1 VTAADLRA
9 SLDRSREKRPADSLG
24 VEARRLEVIAAER
37 DVSRF
42 LAGKNPP
49 TEHAATKLAE
59 IIVRD
64 RLSHEEV
71 GTAFVADPIGF
82 ELACRNGW
90 QRLAYRCKG
99 ALSRALG

>member
-1 VTAADLRA
+1 MDLKAR
-9 SLDRSREKRPADSLG
+9 LKQPANRFVVGQSA
-24 VEARRLEVIAAER
+24 EERRLEVLAAER

-49 TEHAATKLAE
+49 TEHAATKLGE

-71 GTAFVADPIGF
+71 GMAFVADPEGF
-82 ELACRNGW
+82 ELACRTRL
-90 QRLAYRCKG
+90 QRLKYRFRRMLANAFG
-99 ALSRALG
+99 